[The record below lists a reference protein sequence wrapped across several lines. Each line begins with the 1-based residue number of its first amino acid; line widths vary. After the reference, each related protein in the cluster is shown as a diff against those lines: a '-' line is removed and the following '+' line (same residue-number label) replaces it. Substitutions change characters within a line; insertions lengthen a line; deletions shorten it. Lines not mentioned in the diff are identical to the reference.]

1 MEIFLDCLIKA
12 LGVLFGLS
20 PSESVRT
27 GVVLS
32 GGGEFAFVIL
42 TLAQRLD
49 VLPIELNKLLVGVVV
64 LSMALTPVLSQIGE
78 LVGDF
83 LQDQLQV
90 CEGRRRKATIK
101 VNLSR
106 Y

>member
-1 MEIFLDCLIKA
+1 MCLISKTPA
-12 LGVLFGLS
+12 LGLLFGLS
-20 PSESVRT
+20 PSESVKT

-64 LSMALTPVLSQIGE
+64 LSMALTPILSQIGE
-78 LVGDF
+78 VLGDL
-83 LQDQLQV
+83 LQDKLQV
-90 CEGRRRKATIK
+90 CEQRAGK
-101 VNLSR
+101 
-106 Y
+106 